1 MSDPGS
7 FLHLAARTRSYIQVA
22 DALRKEI
29 ARLGVGGG
37 ARLPSEREFATK
49 LNISRPSVREALI
62 VLELSGEI
70 EIRVGSGI
78 YLRQP
83 PAAAAAARGA
93 GGELSAAALGY
104 SPHEVS
110 QLRSF
115 IEGGVAA
122 HAAQF
127 ITRPQLKKLQA
138 YVTAMYRGLE
148 HHPGSEDHALVTADR
163 KFHATLAAATGNRLL
178 SRTVI
183 DLFDQRY
190 SPLTGSMRRLFE
202 SRMVWEEC
210 AQEHQAIYDA
220 VAEHD
225 PLQAEAAMRRHL
237 ARAHARLMAA
247 VDE

>member
-1 MSDPGS
+1 MSDLGS
-7 FLHLAARTRSYIQVA
+7 FLHLAGRTRSYIQVA
-22 DALRKEI
+22 DALRREI
-29 ARLGVGGG
+29 AQLGVGSGV
-37 ARLPSEREFATK
+37 RLPSEREFATK

-83 PAAAAAARGA
+83 PAEAARGDA
-93 GGELSAAALGY
+93 DGGISAAALGY

-110 QLRSF
+110 QLRHF

-127 ITRPQLKKLQA
+127 ITRPQLRKLRT
-138 YVTAMYRGLE
+138 YLMAMYRGLE
-148 HHPGSEDHALVTADR
+148 HHPESEDRELVTADR
-163 KFHATLAAATGNRLL
+163 KFHIALAAVVGNRLL

-210 AQEHQAIYDA
+210 VQEHQAIYDA
-220 VAEHD
+220 VADHD

-237 ARAHARLMAA
+237 ARAYARLMAA